1 MISQTKAWPGWIRD
15 EQKYQV
21 GFRKRLEG
29 ERKAVSGLGDVLVLV
44 LMCSVCLEQ
53 PGMVLQEH
61 TQGRLGQSFCE
72 FPAGFPACCQLFLL
86 SWSRGVRSEGLVVQG
101 SLSQGLFKVQWDTAG
116 GVTQTMW
123 SSTS

>member
-44 LMCSVCLEQ
+44 LMCSVCWSSLEWCFRNTHR
-53 PGMVLQEH
+53 GGWARVSVNSL
-61 TQGRLGQSFCE
+61 LD
-72 FPAGFPACCQLFLL
+72 FLL
-86 SWSRGVRSEGLVVQG
+86 AV
-101 SLSQGLFKVQWDTAG
+101 
-116 GVTQTMW
+116 
-123 SSTS
+123 SSSC